1 MTMLQPGDR
10 VGRYEIHSVIG
21 EGGFGKVYLAWDSG
35 LGRWAAIKELS
46 SERRAS
52 DPARYA
58 EYLERFK
65 LERRVQGQFQHPHI
79 VSVHDLVQQDGD
91 EYLVEEFVKGGT
103 LRALIQKENHL
114 SPERVVQIGLEMCQ
128 AIAAAWEQDVV
139 HRDIKPSN
147 ILLTEDGHAKLTDFG
162 VAQIGQMSQRTQSD
176 SHHPGTPAYMSPEQE
191 KGYGYLDERSDLYAL
206 ALVLYEAL
214 TGKSFKRERTP
225 VCQLTPKVPEELE
238 KVVMRALE
246 PDPADRY
253 QCAAE
258 FEAALRHALDRSRP
272 VWLWWIGGA
281 IALLALIV
289 GGLPF
294 VRPLWEQGLPTAT
307 ATLTATSPS
316 PQTLASLTPT
326 STPTKAPP
334 VATTCTPAATLS
346 TLTVTVSPQ
355 STRTPVFSAPQLIS
369 PPGAWT
375 TKSSRLTFQWEGEL
389 PESGY
394 GFCVSL
400 RHRDNSSEYTSPIL
414 DGTQWTVDLPGNARD
429 AVGEWRWSVAIVQRD
444 ETEDVAIR
452 SDEWT
457 FYYDP
462 FGGPS
467 PSTSPLPG
475 STVSPLP
482 TPAP

>member
-1 MTMLQPGDR
+1 MLQSGDR

-46 SERRAS
+46 SERKTS
-52 DPARYA
+52 EPGRYA
-58 EYLERFK
+58 EYLERFR

-103 LRALIQKENHL
+103 LRALIQKEGRL
-114 SPERVVQIGLEMCQ
+114 SPERVIQIGVEMCQ
-128 AIAAAWEQDVV
+128 AIAAAWERDVV

-162 VAQIGQMSQRTQSD
+162 VAQIRQMSQRTQSD

-214 TGKSFKRERTP
+214 TGKSFKRERVP
-225 VCQLTPKVPEELE
+225 VCQLTPGAPKELE

-246 PDPADRY
+246 PEPANRY

-258 FEAALRHALDRSRP
+258 FETALRHALDKSRP
-272 VWLWWIGGA
+272 VWLWRIGG
-281 IALLALIV
+281 IIILLTLIV
-289 GGLPF
+289 GLLLS
-294 VRPLWEQGLPTAT
+294 VRSLREQSTPTPT
-307 ATLTATSPS
+307 ATLTATFSPS
-316 PQTLASLTPT
+316 PTRTSSTPT
-326 STPTKAPP
+326 STPTKTPTVAVTSTP
-334 VATTCTPAATLS
+334 VMTVTVPSQPTQTPAAE
-346 TLTVTVSPQ
+346 V
-355 STRTPVFSAPQLIS
+355 SAPWLLS

-375 TKSSRLTFQWEGEL
+375 TRASRLTFRWGGEL
-389 PESGY
+389 PDSSY
-394 GFCVSL
+394 GFRANL
-400 RHRDNSSEYTSPIL
+400 YHEGHEYTSPIL
-414 DGTQWTVDLPGNARD
+414 DGTQWTVNLPGDARD
-429 AVGEWRWSVAIVQRD
+429 AVGEWRWSVAIVQRS
-444 ETEDVAIR
+444 ETQDVEAR

-475 STVSPLP
+475 TWVSPLS

>member
-1 MTMLQPGDR
+1 MLQPGER
-10 VGRYEIHSVIG
+10 VGRYEIHSVVG

-35 LGRWAAIKELS
+35 LGRWTAIKELS
-46 SERRAS
+46 SERRAN
-52 DPARYA
+52 DPARYT

-103 LRALIQKENHL
+103 LRALLQKEERL
-114 SPERVVQIGLEMCQ
+114 SPERVIQIGVEMCQ
-128 AIAAAWEQDVV
+128 AIAAAWEQDIV

-162 VAQIGQMSQRTQSD
+162 VAQIRQMSQRTQSD

-206 ALVLYEAL
+206 GLVLYEAL
-214 TGKSFKRERTP
+214 TGKSFKRERAT
-225 VCQLTPKVPEELE
+225 VCQLAPDVPKKLE
-238 KVVMRALE
+238 KAVMRALE
-246 PDPADRY
+246 LDPSDRY

-272 VWLWWIGGA
+272 VWLWWIGG
-281 IALLALIV
+281 IIILLALLV
-289 GGLPF
+289 GLLLS
-294 VRPLWEQGLPTAT
+294 VRSLRGQSTPVPTAT
-307 ATLTATSPS
+307 VKATVAPSSTPVSPI
-316 PQTLASLTPT
+316 PT
-326 STPTKAPP
+326 STQTQTPTIAATSTP
-334 VATTCTPAATLS
+334 VMTATVPSQPTQTPAAE
-346 TLTVTVSPQ
+346 VEVE
-355 STRTPVFSAPQLIS
+355 VAAPWLIS

-375 TKSSRLTFQWEGEL
+375 TKASRLTFRWGGEL
-389 PESGY
+389 PDSSY
-394 GFCVSL
+394 GFRVSL
-400 RHRDNSSEYTSPIL
+400 YHGSNEYTSPIL
-414 DGTQWTVDLPGNARD
+414 DGTQWTVDLPGDARD

-444 ETEDVAIR
+444 EAQDVAAR
-452 SDEWT
+452 SDAWT
-457 FYYDP
+457 FYYNP

-475 STVSPLP
+475 SSVSPLP